1 MELIGQFS
9 NQIHFAIGIEFDR
22 ANDLDALAKTQLQ
35 RVVQG
40 NRPSDLDVL
49 FLYPPILSLIRL
61 NYSQGIPDL
70 KSPHFEEK
78 QVLQVYSH
86 QVEKQNNYRK

>member
-1 MELIGQFS
+1 MALNDLFS
-9 NQIHFAIGIEFDR
+9 NQIHFAIGIEFDH

-40 NRPSDLDVL
+40 NRPSDLDVQ

-61 NYSQGIPDL
+61 NFFQGI
-70 KSPHFEEK
+70 
-78 QVLQVYSH
+78 
-86 QVEKQNNYRK
+86 